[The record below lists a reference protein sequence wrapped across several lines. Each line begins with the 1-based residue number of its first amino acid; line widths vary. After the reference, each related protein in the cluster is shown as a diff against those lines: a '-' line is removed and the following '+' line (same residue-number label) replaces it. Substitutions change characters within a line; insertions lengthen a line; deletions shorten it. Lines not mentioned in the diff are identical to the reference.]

1 MRRIAISLAM
11 LVLVSGIAP
20 AAVGQ
25 ASGTAYAGTHVS
37 FDTSAHA
44 VTDYAVHG
52 ETMIDSVKLRS
63 AESAEGGGLLGGTGA
78 SLSAVTSIQAGGV
91 QIGATS
97 ETQAKIAT
105 ESGAEVIAH
114 DNARGVLVV
123 QGDRG
128 GQVVLANLSAGA
140 NATAEG
146 DSQVS
151 VTTANGTEGTFLVV
165 GQGNVTVN
173 DDGNVSARLGQ
184 DGRLV
189 FRAYPDGKDDADEK
203 QERLIADGK
212 ARAEAYVM
220 AESGE
225 VVVDTVSYGR
235 NTTIQTKQTAEGN
248 VSFAVNRTTHEGTV
262 IVASVSE
269 KALNTTEGV
278 DVRVN
283 GEAAVKAATYTQLE
297 SAIGSDR
304 SRYLVSSSG
313 DASANAS
320 ADVLVAVNHFSER
333 TVSLRSEADPAP
345 QTTAAGTTNGSSNG
359 AGTTDGGSGD
369 PTLTDDDE
377 NTGNIPGFGVTAS
390 VAALVAAVLLTRLR

>member
-20 AAVGQ
+20 TAVGQ

-63 AESAEGGGLLGGTGA
+63 AESAESGGLLGGVGA

-97 ETQAKIAT
+97 ETRAKVAT

-123 QGDRG
+123 EGDRG

-146 DSQVS
+146 ESQVS
-151 VTTANGTEGTFLVV
+151 VTTENGTKGTFLVV
-165 GQGNVTVN
+165 GQGNLTVN
-173 DDGNVSARLGQ
+173 DGGNVSARLGR

-203 QERLIADGK
+203 QERLIAEGTAK
-212 ARAEAYVM
+212 AEAYVM

-235 NTTIQTKQTAEGN
+235 NTTIQAKQTAEGN

-269 KALNTTEGV
+269 AALNTTEGV
-278 DVRVN
+278 DVRVD

-297 SAIGSDR
+297 SAVGSDR

-333 TVSLRSEADPAP
+333 TVSVQSEVEPAP
-345 QTTAAGTTNGSSNG
+345 QTTAAGTANGSGG

-377 NTGNIPGFGVTAS
+377 NTGSIPGFGVTAS
-390 VAALVAAVLLTRLR
+390 VAALVAAVLLARLR